1 MKRCQKSVSVFTLA
15 SIIVSGREWAMEWG
29 DIEVIEK

>member
-1 MKRCQKSVSVFTLA
+1 MPQICVSLHLKLA

-29 DIEVIEK
+29 DIEVI